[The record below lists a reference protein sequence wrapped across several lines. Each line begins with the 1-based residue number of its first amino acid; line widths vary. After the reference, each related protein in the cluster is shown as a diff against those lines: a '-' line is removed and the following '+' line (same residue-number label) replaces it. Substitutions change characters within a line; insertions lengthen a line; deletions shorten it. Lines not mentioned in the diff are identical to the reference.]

1 VTVLSPFIQQ
11 LTILK
16 VFYAYT
22 FGTATWLSIQ
32 ALPLLVAPKLI
43 TTMLSSEAHSITGEP
58 YRRWQRRLLQSQLT
72 VPVDLET
79 YFCRSFAFSL
89 LLVATIMLFFTGSI
103 PLSSSITEP
112 ISTDD
117 SDPKAPY
124 AVPIVRI
131 TTLFHTASLTYCY
144 IRYVNSGQVG
154 FALGAVGYGL
164 LAAMGLW
171 CVLFATSGGKISRR
185 TGADERTSGFPFKN
199 AEAYNKK
206 RDKKLT

>member
-1 VTVLSPFIQQ
+1 MSPDGKGGCFN
-11 LTILK
+11 
-16 VFYAYT
+16 
-22 FGTATWLSIQ
+22 
-32 ALPLLVAPKLI
+32 P
-43 TTMLSSEAHSITGEP
+43 
-58 YRRWQRRLLQSQLT
+58 QLT

-124 AVPIVRI
+124 AVAIVRI

-171 CVLFATSGGKISRR
+171 CVLFATSEGKISRR

-206 RDKKLT
+206 RDKKLI

>member
-1 VTVLSPFIQQ
+1 
-11 LTILK
+11 
-16 VFYAYT
+16 
-22 FGTATWLSIQ
+22 
-32 ALPLLVAPKLI
+32 
-43 TTMLSSEAHSITGEP
+43 MLSSEVHFITGEL
-58 YRRWQRRLLQSQLT
+58 YRLVAKASYLKSPLT

-112 ISTDD
+112 ISMDD

-131 TTLFHTASLTYCY
+131 TTLFHTASLIYCY
-144 IRYVNSGQVG
+144 IRYMNSGQVG

-171 CVLFATSGGKISRR
+171 CILFATSEGKISRR
-185 TGADERTSGFPFKN
+185 TGADKRTSGFPFKN

-206 RDKKLT
+206 RDKMT

>member
-1 VTVLSPFIQQ
+1 
-11 LTILK
+11 
-16 VFYAYT
+16 
-22 FGTATWLSIQ
+22 
-32 ALPLLVAPKLI
+32 
-43 TTMLSSEAHSITGEP
+43 
-58 YRRWQRRLLQSQLT
+58 
-72 VPVDLET
+72 
-79 YFCRSFAFSL
+79 
-89 LLVATIMLFFTGSI
+89 MLFFTGSI

-112 ISTDD
+112 ISMDD

-131 TTLFHTASLTYCY
+131 TTLSHTASLIYCY
-144 IRYVNSGQVG
+144 IRYMNSGQVG

-185 TGADERTSGFPFKN
+185 TGADKRTSGFPFKN

-206 RDKKLT
+206 RDKKMT

>member
-1 VTVLSPFIQQ
+1 
-11 LTILK
+11 
-16 VFYAYT
+16 
-22 FGTATWLSIQ
+22 
-32 ALPLLVAPKLI
+32 
-43 TTMLSSEAHSITGEP
+43 M
-58 YRRWQRRLLQSQLT
+58 T

-79 YFCRSFAFSL
+79 YFCRSLAFSL

-112 ISTDD
+112 ISMDD

-131 TTLFHTASLTYCY
+131 TTLFHTASLIYCY
-144 IRYVNSGQVG
+144 IRYMNSAQVG

-185 TGADERTSGFPFKN
+185 TGADKRTSGFPFKN
-199 AEAYNKK
+199 VEAYNKK
-206 RDKKLT
+206 RDKKMT

>member
-1 VTVLSPFIQQ
+1 LQ
-11 LTILK
+11 LTIP
-16 VFYAYT
+16 A
-22 FGTATWLSIQ
+22 
-32 ALPLLVAPKLI
+32 
-43 TTMLSSEAHSITGEP
+43 
-58 YRRWQRRLLQSQLT
+58 
-72 VPVDLET
+72 DLET

-112 ISTDD
+112 ISMED

-131 TTLFHTASLTYCY
+131 TALFHTVSLIYCY
-144 IRYVNSGQVG
+144 IKYMSSGQVG

-164 LAAMGLW
+164 LAAMGMW
-171 CVLFATSGGKISRR
+171 CILFATSGGKISRR
-185 TGADERTSGFPFKN
+185 TGADKRTSGFPFKN

-206 RDKKLT
+206 RDKKTM